1 MKMKLNSLKKLKHGY
16 QIQTKISIEYCC
28 KSGIAMQGQ
37 LKLRLPSPFQ
47 RLVEKEFWD
56 PVQSDF
62 YFHLSRPKLVLSK
75 RKIFPSRI
83 YSIINIFD
91 KNIQHHKY
99 TAS

>member
-16 QIQTKISIEYCC
+16 QIQTEISIEYCC
-28 KSGIAMQGQ
+28 KSGINMQGQ

-47 RLVEKEFWD
+47 RLFEKEFWD

-83 YSIINIFD
+83 YNII
-91 KNIQHHKY
+91 NIQHHKY
-99 TAS
+99 FRQEYTTS